1 MRTETLESITM
12 WYVRGVLAVVA
23 VMFLST
29 LTTAVAVRVR
39 TGSVEPGTVSVAAKT
54 GIGVLVVGA
63 SVLVLEVLW

>member
-1 MRTETLESITM
+1 MRTETLQSITM

-23 VMFLST
+23 VMFLNT

-54 GIGVLVVGA
+54 GIGVLAIGA
-63 SVLVLEVLW
+63 SVLVLEGLT